1 MAKLNSIILLLYVS
15 FMMSS
20 CWHKPDPVAQ
30 QLRSR
35 HQENVSKLTK
45 PNDTISPHSAPV
57 CKPAHVFLPTQH
69 RTADKVG
76 TLH

>member
-1 MAKLNSIILLLYVS
+1 M
-15 FMMSS
+15 
-20 CWHKPDPVAQ
+20 
-30 QLRSR
+30 
-35 HQENVSKLTK
+35 SKLTK

-57 CKPAHVFLPTQH
+57 GKPAHVFLPTQH